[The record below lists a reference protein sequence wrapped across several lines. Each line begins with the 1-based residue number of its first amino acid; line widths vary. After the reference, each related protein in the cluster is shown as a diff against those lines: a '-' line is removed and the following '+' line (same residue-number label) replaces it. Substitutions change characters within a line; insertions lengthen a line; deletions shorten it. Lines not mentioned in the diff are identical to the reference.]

1 MLMDLDREF
10 ADITQKE
17 GVDGC
22 VNKNKFVATFSIVGY
37 DPQNGEWGVAVQSKF
52 LGVGALVPW
61 AKAGAGAIATQSWC
75 NTSFGPKGLEL
86 LDKGFSAKEVMEEL
100 LKEDEGREYRQVG
113 IVDAKG
119 GSATFSGNLC
129 FNWAGGINGENFACQ
144 GNILVNPETVQ
155 ALADT
160 FNNAQGDLAD
170 RLVAAL
176 DAAQAAGGDSRGKQ
190 SAALLVVKDKG
201 GYGGF
206 NDRYVDLRVDDN
218 PEPIKELRR
227 LLKLYKLYFYKTKP
241 GNVIKMEGKQL
252 IEIKE
257 MLNKMGYYKGELN
270 DIFDEQFKE
279 GLKRFYL
286 TENFDERVR
295 EDQYIDKEV
304 LGFLQD
310 FVKSK

>member
-1 MLMDLDREF
+1 MQ
-10 ADITQKE
+10 IP
-17 GVDGC
+17 
-22 VNKNKFVATFSIVGY
+22 NKNKFVATFSIVGY
-37 DPQNGEWGVAVQSKF
+37 DPHNGEWGVAVQSKF

-61 AKAGAGAIATQSWC
+61 AKAGVGAIATQSWC
-75 NTSFGPKGLEL
+75 NTSFGPKGLAL
-86 LDKGFSAKEVMEEL
+86 LERGLNADEVMEEL
-100 LKEDEGREYRQVG
+100 VREDEGRDFRQVG

-119 GSATFSGNLC
+119 GSATFTGNQC
-129 FNWAGGINGENFACQ
+129 FHWAGGIKGENFACQ

-160 FNNAQGDLAD
+160 FNNYKGDLAD

-206 NDRYVDLRVDDN
+206 NDRYVDLRVDDH
-218 PEPIKELRR
+218 PEPIKELAR

-241 GNVIKMEGKQL
+241 GNIIKMEGVL
-252 IEIKE
+252 LSEIKQ
-257 MLNKMGYYKGELN
+257 MLQKTGYFEGEIN
-270 DIFDEQFKE
+270 EEYNEDFKE
-279 GLKRFYL
+279 CLKKFYL
-286 TENFDERVR
+286 TENFDERIR

-304 LGFLQD
+304 LNFLYE
-310 FVKSK
+310 FSKTISKLS

>member
-1 MLMDLDREF
+1 MN
-10 ADITQKE
+10 IP
-17 GVDGC
+17 C
-22 VNKNKFVATFSIVGY
+22 KNKFVATFSIVGY

-52 LGVGALVPW
+52 LGVGVLVPW

-100 LKEDEGREYRQVG
+100 LLEDEGREYRQVG

-176 DAAQAAGGDSRGKQ
+176 DAAQTAGGDSRGKQ

-218 PEPIKELRR
+218 PEPIKELER

-241 GNVIKMEGKQL
+241 GNIIKMEGDILLK
-252 IEIKE
+252 IKKA
-257 MLNKMGYYKGELN
+257 LQKTGYYNGKI
-270 DIFDEQFKE
+270 DINFEDSFKE
-279 GLKRFYL
+279 DLKKFYL
-286 TENFDERVR
+286 TENFDERLR
-295 EDQYIDKEV
+295 EDNYIDNEV
-304 LGFLQD
+304 LD
-310 FVKSK
+310 FIFELSK

>member
-1 MLMDLDREF
+1 MNIPSKD
-10 ADITQKE
+10 
-17 GVDGC
+17 
-22 VNKNKFVATFSIVGY
+22 KFVATFSIVGY

-61 AKAGAGAIATQSWC
+61 AKAGVGAIATQSWC

-86 LDKGFSAKEVMEEL
+86 LATGLSADEVMEEL
-100 LKEDEGREYRQVG
+100 IKKDEGREYRQVG

-119 GSATFSGNLC
+119 GSATFTGNLC
-129 FNWAGGINGENFACQ
+129 FNWAGGIKGENFACQ

-160 FNNAQGDLAD
+160 FKSCKGDLAE

-206 NDRYVDLRVDDN
+206 NDRYVDLRVDDH
-218 PEPIKELRR
+218 PEPIKELAR

-241 GNVIKMEGKQL
+241 GNIIKMEGNQL
-252 IEIKE
+252 IEIKQ
-257 MLNKMGYYKGELN
+257 MLQKTGYYAGTIN
-270 DIFDEQFKE
+270 DDYDDSFKE
-279 GLKRFYL
+279 YLKKFYL
-286 TENFDERVR
+286 TENFDERIR

-304 LGFLQD
+304 LEFLYE
-310 FVKSK
+310 FSKGTRKL

>member
-1 MLMDLDREF
+1 MK
-10 ADITQKE
+10 IPS
-17 GVDGC
+17 
-22 VNKNKFVATFSIVGY
+22 KNQFVATFSIVGY

-61 AKAGAGAIATQSWC
+61 AKSGAGAIATQSWC

-86 LDKGFSAKEVMEEL
+86 LDKGLSAKEVMEEL
-100 LKEDEGREYRQVG
+100 LKDDEGREYRQVG

-119 GSATFSGNLC
+119 GAATFTGNLC
-129 FNWAGGINGENFACQ
+129 FNWAGGITGQNFACQ

-160 FNNAQGDLAD
+160 FNNGKGDLAD

-206 NDRYVDLRVDDN
+206 NDRYVDLRVDDH
-218 PEPIKELRR
+218 PEPIKELAR

-241 GNVIKMEGKQL
+241 GNIVKLEDQLLMEVKG
-252 IEIKE
+252 
-257 MLNKMGYYKGELN
+257 MLKKTGYYEGEIN
-270 DIFDEQFKE
+270 QIYDEQFIMD
-279 GLKRFYL
+279 LNRFYL

-304 LGFLQD
+304 LEFLYE
-310 FVKSK
+310 FSKDK

>member
-1 MLMDLDREF
+1 MN
-10 ADITQKE
+10 IP
-17 GVDGC
+17 C
-22 VNKNKFVATFSIVGY
+22 KNKFVATFSIVGY

-75 NTSFGPKGLEL
+75 NTSFGPKGIEL
-86 LDKGFSAKEVMEEL
+86 LEKGFSAKEVMEEL

-129 FNWAGGINGENFACQ
+129 FNWAGGISGENFACL

-206 NDRYVDLRVDDN
+206 NDRYVDLRVDDH
-218 PEPIKELRR
+218 PEPIKELER

-241 GNVIKMEGKQL
+241 GNVIKMEGNQL
-252 IEIKE
+252 VEIKQ
-257 MLNKMGYYKGELN
+257 MLLKTGYFEGEIN
-270 DIFDEQFKE
+270 DIFDENFKE
-279 GLKRFYL
+279 CLKKFYL
-286 TENFDERVR
+286 TENFDERIR

-304 LGFLQD
+304 LEFLCEL
-310 FVKSK
+310 SKLKH